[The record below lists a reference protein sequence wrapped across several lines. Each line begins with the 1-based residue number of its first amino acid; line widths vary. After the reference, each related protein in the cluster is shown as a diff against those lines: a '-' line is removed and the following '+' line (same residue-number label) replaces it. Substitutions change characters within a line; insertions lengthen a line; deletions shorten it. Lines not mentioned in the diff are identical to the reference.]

1 MKAPPARWSGGVIA
15 LHWLSAAWLALV
27 FALGLAATAADLDA
41 ARKFDLYQTHK
52 ALGWLTLD
60 PSGGAPRRPRRARR
74 SAAGA
79 GLVEGDPLAA
89 SRLVHAALY
98 ALLAAVPLIG
108 WLRVSSAIVP
118 IPVSLFGLA
127 TIPDIAPVDG
137 EFSERMAFAHEFGA
151 WALAALV
158 ALHVAAA
165 LKHQFV
171 DRDAISLA
179 CGRARAADA
188 LDGAAVGADPG
199 DAQIVGGAGLAERHA
214 GRRRSPVRRRRRS
227 RRCRRG
233 GRRGR
238 PCRARRARPR

>member
-1 MKAPPARWSGGVIA
+1 MKRPPARWSDGLIA

-52 ALGWLTLD
+52 ALGWLTLV
-60 PSGGAPRRPRRARR
+60 
-74 SAAGA
+74 
-79 GLVEGDPLAA
+79 LLAA
-89 SRLVHAALY
+89 RLAARAARAAPKPAPSWSRATRWASGSIHAALY

-127 TIPDIAPVDG
+127 TIPDIAPVDAD
-137 EFSERMAFAHEFGA
+137 FSERMALAHKLSA

-171 DRDAISLA
+171 DRDAILYRMWP
-179 CGRARAADA
+179 RA
-188 LDGAAVGADPG
+188 G
-199 DAQIVGGAGLAERHA
+199 DRT
-214 GRRRSPVRRRRRS
+214 S
-227 RRCRRG
+227 
-233 GRRGR
+233 
-238 PCRARRARPR
+238 

>member
-1 MKAPPARWSGGVIA
+1 MTAPRARWNEGVIA

-52 ALGWLTLD
+52 ALGWLTLALLAARLAARAVRVAPPPA
-60 PSGGAPRRPRRARR
+60 PSWSRATR
-74 SAAGA
+74 
-79 GLVEGDPLAA
+79 AA

-127 TIPDIAPVDG
+127 TIPDIAPVDAD
-137 EFSERMAFAHEFGA
+137 FSERMALAHKLSA

-171 DRDAISLA
+171 DRDAILYRMWP
-179 CGRARAADA
+179 RA
-188 LDGAAVGADPG
+188 G
-199 DAQIVGGAGLAERHA
+199 DRT
-214 GRRRSPVRRRRRS
+214 S
-227 RRCRRG
+227 
-233 GRRGR
+233 
-238 PCRARRARPR
+238 